1 MTSIRWSDFNSLTT
15 LDEMVARVNTSL
27 TNALLVDTA
36 RELAMNVAPARDY
49 WRQAVGLKNW
59 LERVFRFVDDPTGKE
74 KLRNPDE
81 MIREYGRLGFIT
93 GDCDE
98 VAILGAAMAKAIG
111 LEAVFTIYAFPDPA
125 SGVDFYSHVFA
136 TVLTPDGRSLSL
148 DVTKP
153 AGSVPSPTRELTV
166 EV

>member
-1 MTSIRWSDFNSLTT
+1 MSSIRWSDLQSLTT
-15 LDEMVARVNTSL
+15 LDDMIARVNASL
-27 TNALLVDTA
+27 DRSIVVDTA
-36 RELAMNVAPARDY
+36 RELAMNVAPARDS
-49 WRQAVGLKNW
+49 WRQALGLRNW
-59 LERVFRFVDDPTGKE
+59 LGIVWRFVDDPAGKE
-74 KLRNPDE
+74 KLRDPDE
-81 MIREYGRLGFIT
+81 MIQEYHRLGFIT

-111 LEAVFTIYAFPDPA
+111 LEAMFTVYAWPDPA
-125 SGVDFYSHVFA
+125 SGTDFYSHVFA